1 VAQDFSPA
9 REAIVKIIRSTSRI
23 LAAGAALLLLP
34 ALAGAQELV
43 TSFDQLNTRLKP
55 GDTVYVTDAQGRETK
70 GRILELRP
78 SSLVLDAG
86 QPQAFS
92 ADQVRAI
99 KKPGGLSVRK
109 AALWGALTGVAA
121 GVVLVAVDH
130 LGGGSVPQPPCP
142 PASEPTCMLPPPPAS
157 AASDWYHIPADAA
170 LGAGLGTLVG
180 YLFPGKQQVV
190 YRAPGAT
197 GASSARFSLAP
208 LITPRHNGVAVSFS
222 F

>member
-1 VAQDFSPA
+1 M
-9 REAIVKIIRSTSRI
+9 KIMSSAGRI
-23 LAAGAALLLLP
+23 LAAGAAMLLLP
-34 ALAGAQELV
+34 ALAGAQEPV
-43 TSFDQLNTRLKP
+43 KSFDQLNTRLRV
-55 GDTVYVTDAQGRETK
+55 GDTIWVTDAQGREIK
-70 GRILELRP
+70 GKIRDL
-78 SSLVLDAG
+78 SATSLLLDAG

-99 KKPGGLSVRK
+99 KKPGGRSVRK

-130 LGGGSVPQPPCP
+130 PGGGSWPAPPCP
-142 PASEPTCMLPPPPAS
+142 AASEPRCMLPPSPRS
-157 AASDWYHIPADAA
+157 AASDWYAIPAGAA

-190 YRAPGAT
+190 YRAPGAP
-197 GASSARFSLAP
+197 GASSARVSLAP
-208 LITPRHNGVAVSFS
+208 LITPRHKGVAVSFA

>member
-1 VAQDFSPA
+1 MN
-9 REAIVKIIRSTSRI
+9 IIRSTNRI
-23 LAAGAALLLLP
+23 LAAGAALVLLP

-99 KKPGGLSVRK
+99 KKPGGRSVRK

-130 LGGGSVPQPPCP
+130 PGGGSWPAPPCP
-142 PASEPTCMLPPPPAS
+142 PASEPMCMLPPPPRS
-157 AASDWYHIPADAA
+157 AASDWYPIPAGAA

-190 YRAPGAT
+190 YRAPEPAGA
-197 GASSARFSLAP
+197 GHARLSIAP
-208 LITPRHNGVAVSFS
+208 VVTPRAKGVAVSFA